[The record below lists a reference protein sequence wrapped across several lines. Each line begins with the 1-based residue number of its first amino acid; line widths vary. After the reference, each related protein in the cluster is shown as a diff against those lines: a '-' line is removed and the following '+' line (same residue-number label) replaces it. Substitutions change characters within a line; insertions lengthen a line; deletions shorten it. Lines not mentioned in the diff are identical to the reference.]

1 MPKRKRIS
9 VEKQVQL
16 RELATKRQIEN
27 QQVAHDLK
35 IPVKEVE
42 YCLDRAVVE
51 VKKRKR
57 KRSGFDLFKIDW
69 FKKNQGY
76 KAIDKHTSSLIS
88 SEWNALS
95 SVEKNEYVEKVK
107 DMPSPTTKKALLP
120 GNSYLY
126 QERNKIAN
134 ELNSIC
140 DRISMELGLETV
152 IFTGSKLPGDS
163 YAGKLGSKTGLNIA
177 KELGW
182 DELQTQVAVKAQNAQ
197 ITCKEPLYFFLPIQ
211 I

>member
-16 RELATKRQIEN
+16 RGLAAKRQTEN
-27 QQVAHDLK
+27 QQIAHELK

-51 VKKRKR
+51 MKKRKR
-57 KRSGFDLFKIDW
+57 RRSGFDLFKINW

-88 SEWNALS
+88 SEWKVLS
-95 SVEKNEYVEKVK
+95 SAERNEYAEKVK
-107 DMPSPTTKKALLP
+107 NLPSSNQTLTKKTLLP
-120 GNSYLY
+120 GNFHLY
-126 QERNKIAN
+126 QEHNKIAN
-134 ELNSIC
+134 KLNSIC
-140 DRISMELGLETV
+140 DQMSMELGLETV
-152 IFTGSKLPGDS
+152 IFIGSKLPGDS

-182 DELQTQVAVKAQNAQ
+182 DELQTQIAIKAQNA
-197 ITCKEPLYFFLPIQ
+197 
-211 I
+211 

>member
-16 RELATKRQIEN
+16 RELAVKRQTEN
-27 QQVAHDLK
+27 QQVAHELK

-51 VKKRKR
+51 TKKRKR
-57 KRSGFDLFKIDW
+57 RHSGFDLFKIDW

-95 SVEKNEYVEKVK
+95 PAEKNEYAEKVK
-107 DMPSPTTKKALLP
+107 DLSPSSQTPTKKTLVP
-120 GNSYLY
+120 GNSHLY

-140 DRISMELGLETV
+140 DRMSMELGLETV

-182 DELQTQVAVKAQNAQ
+182 DELQTQIAIKAQNAQ
-197 ITCKEPLYFFLPIQ
+197 ITCKKSSYILIY
-211 I
+211 